1 MNQWTLPSH
10 GLLSQNVEA
19 VCRRARVGCCLACSC
34 PLPAWA
40 QRWRACLVQVL
51 HLDGRPIVLYP
62 RCPAHW
68 MNVVS
73 RLPRDLLVKTCKTTK
88 YPPLCG
94 GYRLPLLRSIT
105 HGVTVWSLMNS
116 KGAECHDHVPYCEV
130 LELFSLTGL
139 LNKASY
145 RSSSDQWVLFCLRLQ
160 NSPDGYHYHSCS

>member
-1 MNQWTLPSH
+1 MYQWSLPSQ

-19 VCRRARVGCCLACSC
+19 VCRRAQVGCCPACSC

-51 HLDGRPIVLYP
+51 HLDGQPIVLYP

-68 MNVVS
+68 MDVVS
-73 RLPRDLLVKTCKTTK
+73 RLPRDRLVKTCKTTK

-105 HGVTVWSLMNS
+105 HAVTV
-116 KGAECHDHVPYCEV
+116 Y
-130 LELFSLTGL
+130 
-139 LNKASY
+139 
-145 RSSSDQWVLFCLRLQ
+145 
-160 NSPDGYHYHSCS
+160 

>member
-1 MNQWTLPSH
+1 MNQWTLPSQ

-19 VCRRARVGCCLACSC
+19 VCRRAQVGCCPACSC

-51 HLDGRPIVLYP
+51 HLNGQPNVLYP

-68 MNVVS
+68 MDVVS
-73 RLPRDLLVKTCKTTK
+73 RLSRDRLVKTCKTTK

-105 HGVTVWSLMNS
+105 HAVTVSIFMVCGLRLVRRGVCRGWFRRFVFWL
-116 KGAECHDHVPYCEV
+116 GFCRV
-130 LELFSLTGL
+130 LPICGVV
-139 LNKASY
+139 
-145 RSSSDQWVLFCLRLQ
+145 RVLFRCFVFVGGVGWFFL
-160 NSPDGYHYHSCS
+160 